1 MKNKHLNKLTA
12 AFFVFSSAVMANA
25 TGGTYDPALDFSA
38 TDNPNG
44 VWSYGWSIALGTEFN
59 RDTEF
64 GAFEFQGINYPGLD
78 SWARNNV
85 TLPIVMHNGTLEPIS
100 IIRSGGPSLV
110 FAPGELSLHPGL
122 DNSYS
127 VLRWTA
133 PNSGNFEVKSV
144 FEGLEPLGATTDVHV
159 QINGT
164 SIYDG
169 YVNGYGD
176 NTQQP
181 FLGAF
186 TLAAGDTVDFAVGAG
201 GNGYIADSTALVA
214 TIAAIPIP
222 GTFWLFGAGLV
233 GMVSRSIKTQK

>member
-1 MKNKHLNKLTA
+1 MKKKYLKKLTA
-12 AFFVFSSAVMANA
+12 ALFVLSSTVMANA
-25 TGGTYDPALDFSA
+25 FASTFDPALDFSA

-64 GAFEFQGINYPGLD
+64 GAFALQSIDYPGLD
-78 SWARNNV
+78 YWARSNV
-85 TLPIVMHNGTLEPIS
+85 TLPIVMHNGTPESIS
-100 IIRSGGPSLV
+100 VTRGGPSLV
-110 FAPGELSLHPGL
+110 FTPGELSLHPGL

-133 PNSGNFEVKSV
+133 PNSGDFEVKSV

-159 QINGT
+159 LINGI

-169 YVNGYGD
+169 FVNGYGD

-186 TLAAGDTVDFAVGAG
+186 TLAAGATVDFAVGAG
-201 GNGYIADSTALVA
+201 GNGYIADSTALIA

-222 GTFWLFGAGLV
+222 GAFWLFGAGLAGLV
-233 GMVSRSIKTQK
+233 NSKIRTKK